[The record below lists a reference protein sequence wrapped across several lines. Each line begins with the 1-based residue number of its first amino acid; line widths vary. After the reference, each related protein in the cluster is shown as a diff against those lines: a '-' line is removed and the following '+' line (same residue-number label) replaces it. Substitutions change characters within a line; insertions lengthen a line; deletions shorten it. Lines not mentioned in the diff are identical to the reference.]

1 MYMYVSHSMSKIKT
15 IYTVTIT
22 IEPLSQSLLVPSTHS
37 PSVHVY
43 IQMLTF
49 HPHAKYHLV
58 TQVQRLYNNN
68 RGTVKGGSG
77 HESNYSAVP

>member
-1 MYMYVSHSMSKIKT
+1 MVQLTKSLFLEIFTDVYMYMYVSHSMSKIKT

-22 IEPLSQSLLVPSTHS
+22 IEPLSQSLLVPTTHS

-49 HPHAKYHLV
+49 HPHAK
-58 TQVQRLYNNN
+58 
-68 RGTVKGGSG
+68 
-77 HESNYSAVP
+77 